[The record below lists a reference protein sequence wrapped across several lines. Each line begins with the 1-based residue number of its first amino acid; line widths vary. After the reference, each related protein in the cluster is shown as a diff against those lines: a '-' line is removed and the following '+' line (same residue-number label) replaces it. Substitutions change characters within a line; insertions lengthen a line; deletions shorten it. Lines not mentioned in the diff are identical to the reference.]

1 MQRAGN
7 SIPAIRPMQSKGWV
21 GRHSAVPDCPGSA
34 PATTIMR
41 PMPVQ
46 PPVPA
51 RRMSLADRLIQEL
64 DRGLRTVA
72 AANVSARPF
81 PDEGVEETVR
91 DPAARRHAAALM
103 RVNHAGEIAAQA
115 LYHGQALTARN
126 PDVRRQML
134 DAARDETDHLAW
146 CERRVKELDS
156 RTSLLA
162 PVWYAASFAIGAMA
176 GLSGDRTSLGFV
188 EETEK
193 QVVEHLDSHLHEL
206 PPGDQRSRRIVAQ
219 MKADEDRHAGDAR
232 NRGAVGLPRPI
243 RELMRR
249 TARVMTRTA
258 YRI

>member
-1 MQRAGN
+1 MTP
-7 SIPAIRPMQSKGWV
+7 S
-21 GRHSAVPDCPGSA
+21 D
-34 PATTIMR
+34 
-41 PMPVQ
+41 
-46 PPVPA
+46 PVPA
-51 RRMSLADRLIQEL
+51 RRLSLADRLIQEI

-81 PDEGVEETVR
+81 PDQGVEETVH
-91 DPAARRHAAALM
+91 DPAARKHAAALM

-126 PDVRRQML
+126 PAVREQML
-134 DAARDETDHLAW
+134 AAARDETDHLAW
-146 CERRVKELDS
+146 CERRVRELDS

-162 PVWYAASFAIGAMA
+162 PVWYAGSFAIGALA

-206 PPGDQRSRRIVAQ
+206 PPDDERSRRIVAQ
-219 MKADEDRHAGDAR
+219 MKADEDRHADDAR
-232 NRGAVGLPRPI
+232 SKGAQGLPRPV

-249 TARVMTRTA
+249 TARLMTRTA
-258 YRI
+258 YRL